1 MIQRIQTVWL
11 LLLAIISAIW
21 TFVVPLNDGVAVF
34 VLKAGSGMAGIAAL
48 VAIFLYKKR
57 KTQLQVCYGILAVW
71 IAVGITL
78 CIRGLFLPEGLL
90 YFSCLLT
97 DVLAIHNIRKDEKLV
112 RSLDRIR

>member
-21 TFVVPLNDGVAVF
+21 TFHFTANDGIATF
-34 VLKAGSGMAGIAAL
+34 VLKAGSGIAGIAAL

-57 KTQLQVCYGILAVW
+57 KTQLKVCYGILAVW
-71 IAVGITL
+71 MAVSITL
-78 CIRGLFLPEGLL
+78 WVRDSFFNGLL

-97 DVLAIHNIRKDEKLV
+97 DVMAIYAIHKDEKLV
-112 RSLDRIR
+112 RSTDRLR